1 MTGVN
6 VPQGYTFL
14 TANNS
19 STTGA
24 GLTATIQGPVG
35 TAGRS
40 VYLSGFSYQCTGA
53 TAATN
58 VSITISYFNAAG
70 AVAITAG
77 FVYPITG
84 TAGAVQA
91 PMIIN
96 LDPPLSSPLVQNGIA
111 SGAGPNIGAINI
123 SATAAGTGATACAI
137 NLWGYM
143 L

>member
-6 VPQGYTFL
+6 VPQGYTVL
-14 TANNS
+14 TANAS

-24 GLTATIQGPVG
+24 GLSATIQGPVG
-35 TAGRS
+35 TSGRS
-40 VYLSGFSYQCTGA
+40 VYLTGISYQCTGA

-58 VSITISYFNAAG
+58 LAITVSYFNAAG

-84 TAGAVQA
+84 TAGAVQT
-91 PMIIN
+91 PMIIS
-96 LDPPLSSPLVQNGIA
+96 LDPPLASPLVQNGIA

-123 SATAAGTGATACAI
+123 SVSSAGAGATACALNI
-137 NLWGYM
+137 WGYM